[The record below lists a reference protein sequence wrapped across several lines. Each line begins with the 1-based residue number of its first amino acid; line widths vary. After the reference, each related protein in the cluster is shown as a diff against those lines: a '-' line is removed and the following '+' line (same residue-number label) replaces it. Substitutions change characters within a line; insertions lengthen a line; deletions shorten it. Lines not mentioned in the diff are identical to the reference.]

1 MTGSRG
7 LIAADSSIAASPT
20 ARSAGSSDIVPS
32 RPVRGRMRVAPI
44 VRHDGEAMRAQS
56 RGPARVITTIEL
68 PAEALTVIAAPPD
81 LISQRNV
88 EAVTGIPA
96 RVYLDE
102 LRAPG
107 FPVAVIKV
115 GKLRLVER
123 EAFLSYLRTRAC
135 RPPRSPGEAAPDGV
149 AAVLAEIGL
158 EPAPKRGNGQTS
170 SLPQAGSRGKIP
182 RQK

>member
-1 MTGSRG
+1 MLESRG
-7 LIAADSSIAASPT
+7 RTSSNPSIASHSDT
-20 ARSAGSSDIVPS
+20 RGGTDAG
-32 RPVRGRMRVAPI
+32 RRN
-44 VRHDGEAMRAQS
+44 GEGMRAQAK
-56 RGPARVITTIEL
+56 GPARVITTIEL

-88 EAVTGIPA
+88 EAVTGIPP

-123 EAFLSYLRTRAC
+123 EAFLSYLRARASQPV
-135 RPPRSPGEAAPDGV
+135 RDAPTAHDGV

-158 EPAPKRGNGQTS
+158 EPAPKRGSGQTLC
-170 SLPQAGSRGKIP
+170 LPEAGSRGKIRP
-182 RQK
+182 HK